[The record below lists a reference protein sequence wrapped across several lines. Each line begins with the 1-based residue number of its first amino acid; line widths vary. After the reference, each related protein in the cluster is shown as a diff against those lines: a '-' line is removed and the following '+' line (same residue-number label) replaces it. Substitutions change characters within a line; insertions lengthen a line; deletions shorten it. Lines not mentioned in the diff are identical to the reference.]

1 MKQKSQE
8 NFYHYLRKY
17 KMVKIMEHI
26 INSIKGAIFDLDG
39 TLIDSMQVWDK
50 VGEDFLLK
58 RGITPPKDFKVA
70 IAEMTFTQSA
80 EYLIKLFNLPM
91 TLIQVIDEWNDM
103 AFYEYSHNIR
113 LKDGVNEFLINLKSN
128 GIKIAIATSCL
139 PKLCETVLKNNGI
152 FDLFDIIVTSDDVTN
167 NKSYPDIYLAVAKK
181 IGISPS
187 DCVVFEDAL
196 YAVIGARLAGMRVIG
211 VFERCFANEE
221 SKMRTLCDDYI
232 LSF

>member
-1 MKQKSQE
+1 
-8 NFYHYLRKY
+8 
-17 KMVKIMEHI
+17 
-26 INSIKGAIFDLDG
+26 
-39 TLIDSMQVWDK
+39 
-50 VGEDFLLK
+50 
-58 RGITPPKDFKVA
+58 
-70 IAEMTFTQSA
+70 
-80 EYLIKLFNLPM
+80 M

-103 AFYEYSHNIR
+103 AFYEYNHNIR
-113 LKDGVNEFLINLKSN
+113 LKDGVNEFLIKMKSN

-139 PKLCETVLKNNGI
+139 LKLCEAVLKNNGI

-167 NKSYPDIYLAVAKK
+167 NKSYPDIYLAATEK
-181 IGISPS
+181 IGVSPS
-187 DCVVFEDAL
+187 DCVIFEDAL